1 MQEDN
6 MSQYNLSLNTTFQ
19 PFTYEEMLKPVL
31 LATQEHRVIEEGL
44 ATLEEEAAIWDK
56 LANSAVDQDTYQVYK
71 NFSDEVEAEAAQ
83 LAQYGLDP
91 QSRRRMLKMKSK
103 YKEDIAPI
111 ELAWK
116 AREAEAKLQQDAYTK
131 DKTVRFEQ
139 GAYDT
144 PLSSYMNNPT
154 RMTNHVSGTQV
165 YNDVL
170 KAASLISQQ
179 LNDYSINGKLDAYH
193 NKVLADYGIDAKDVQ
208 RIINKYKNDPE
219 GLYEDPEFNQ
229 VMGSLVQGAINRS
242 GINDWKDKNSQY
254 YKDTYNM
261 LFENGLQGL
270 YGLIGKDDP
279 SHITN
284 TAAVKALEARYK
296 DPKPP
301 ADSGV
306 YFGVEPFYSRKERT
320 KAQQDYNNFK
330 NYLIKDTDG
339 NYTLS
344 KKGLE
349 NYYTKQYDS
358 KGMVIAPYGMSGQQQ
373 SFTSHSPFKAFIYN
387 IAQQVNWTKEALDAL
402 DDLPEPQK
410 KRAIAG
416 IMKEFSDIDKTVLDP
431 TDASKKYRYTIDI
444 PSEDLEE
451 YLGKI
456 NITNTKEE
464 YNVVDYDR
472 KTNSYTNTGET
483 ITKDQLLT
491 AKAGRLIPSRYGN
504 TLRLTLND
512 DSVVEIEQPSIGY
525 NQLTKSAEANMQ
537 ASYIIQDILNGVT
550 INNNQLQTLATYMG
564 SSIEDLTEEIQ
575 NAQKGDPGAIQLF
588 NAYYRAYQ
596 KAGVQQTQQQFG
608 SIKVEPAKVKTVTYN

>member
-131 DKTVRFEQ
+131 DNTVRFEQ

-165 YNDVL
+165 QNDVL

-179 LNDYSINGKLDAYH
+179 LNDYTINGELDDYH
-193 NKVLADYGIDAKDVQ
+193 KKVLEDYGIDAKDVQ

-219 GLYEDPEFNQ
+219 GLYKDPEFNQ

-261 LFENGLQGL
+261 LFEHGLQGL
-270 YGLIGKDDP
+270 YGLIGKDNP

-284 TAAVKALEARYK
+284 TAAVKALEGRDK
-296 DPKPP
+296 DPN
-301 ADSGV
+301 SGV

-330 NYLIKDTDG
+330 NYLIKDADG

-373 SFTSHSPFKAFIYN
+373 PLISHSPFKAFIYN

-431 TDASKKYRYTIDI
+431 TDASKQYIYTIDI
-444 PSEDLEE
+444 PSEDLED
-451 YLGKI
+451 YLEKI
-456 NITNTKEE
+456 NITNNKDD
-464 YNVVDYDR
+464 YDVVDYDS
-472 KTNSYTNTGET
+472 KTSSYKSEGET
-483 ITKDQLLT
+483 ITRDQLL
-491 AKAGRLIPSRYGN
+491 AAQAGRLRYSRYGN
-504 TLRLTLND
+504 TLKLTLND
-512 DSVVEIEQPSIGY
+512 GSVVDIKQPNIGY
-525 NQLTKSAEANMQ
+525 KQITDGTEANMQ
-537 ASYIIQDILNGVT
+537 VSYIIQDILTGKE
-550 INNNQLQTLATYMG
+550 IDDNQLRTLAAYTY
-564 SSIEDLTEEIQ
+564 SNIEDLKQEIN
-575 NAQKGDPGAIQLF
+575 NAKNGDPVAINILQGLYNKF
-588 NAYYRAYQ
+588 LTEGMSTA
-596 KAGVQQTQQQFG
+596 KQQFG
-608 SIKVEPAKVKTVTYN
+608 SSRVEPVKVKTVTYK